1 MFWRST
7 LGGLTDGTQGISL
20 TRFRRRYLL
29 PYVPA
34 PICLRLT
41 VRFVQLPIVPQL
53 REVKVPMMTVPPFD
67 NKPDV
72 LSPLSAT
79 RSFVEVWFIVLL
91 SMHADG

>member
-1 MFWRST
+1 
-7 LGGLTDGTQGISL
+7 
-20 TRFRRRYLL
+20 
-29 PYVPA
+29 
-34 PICLRLT
+34 
-41 VRFVQLPIVPQL
+41 
-53 REVKVPMMTVPPFD
+53 MMTVPPFD